1 MQAKHCPNMALIW
14 SQKVDTIEMLQ
25 RPYLPS
31 LKNLRALA
39 GLKGM
44 LGPMVPN
51 CPKWPRHGLNIAPV
65 IQHSVGLSQDFSQ
78 ILKHLKQVE
87 ANIQ

>member
-1 MQAKHCPNMALIW
+1 MQPCKGFFLVTAHLNPW
-14 SQKVDTIEMLQ
+14 SQKADTIEMLL

-44 LGPMVPN
+44 LGQT
-51 CPKWPRHGLNIAPV
+51 W
-65 IQHSVGLSQDFSQ
+65 SQ
-78 ILKHLKQVE
+78 IVQNGLDM
-87 ANIQ
+87 APTWP

>member
-1 MQAKHCPNMALIW
+1 MQAKHCPNMALIL
-14 SQKVDTIEMLQ
+14 SQKVDTIEMLL

-44 LGPMVPN
+44 LGQT
-51 CPKWPRHGLNIAPV
+51 W
-65 IQHSVGLSQDFSQ
+65 SQ
-78 ILKHLKQVE
+78 IVQNGLDMALTLPQ
-87 ANIQ
+87 

>member
-1 MQAKHCPNMALIW
+1 MVPKSRHYRNVTKTIFTKSGKSQSSSWSERNARPN
-14 SQKVDTIEMLQ
+14 
-25 RPYLPS
+25 
-31 LKNLRALA
+31 
-39 GLKGM
+39 
-44 LGPMVPN
+44 MVPN

>member
-1 MQAKHCPNMALIW
+1 MALIW
-14 SQKVDTIEMLQ
+14 SQKVDTIEMLL

-44 LGPMVPN
+44 LGQT
-51 CPKWPRHGLNIAPV
+51 GLDMALTLP
-65 IQHSVGLSQDFSQ
+65 Q
-78 ILKHLKQVE
+78 
-87 ANIQ
+87 